1 MTDETKSVPAQSTA
15 SPASD
20 TELLPCPFCG
30 SPAHKGSG
38 FSPLES
44 VTYAYCSNNNCALHD
59 VDLGFTPGTWN
70 MRDSSAQSTDAMKVK
85 EALLRAKADL
95 EAARDYIGHREG
107 TPYGIL
113 QTLQK
118 IDAVLAAPSPA
129 ALDPVTVEACAKHIE
144 QTYRDEPDEVLR
156 ATFIVPEAKSG
167 ILQAWH
173 QASDV
178 AAAIRALL
186 SQPDPSGNA
195 PEPVVYISEEGIENT
210 RIFRA
215 QGVVVYPQP
224 VDSCKIPLYR
234 GAPAS
239 GNVQEA
245 VSSTKRPDPVVH
257 DERFPSERSVTHTD
271 ETKP

>member
-1 MTDETKSVPAQSTA
+1 M
-15 SPASD
+15 
-20 TELLPCPFCG
+20 
-30 SPAHKGSG
+30 
-38 FSPLES
+38 
-44 VTYAYCSNNNCALHD
+44 
-59 VDLGFTPGTWN
+59 
-70 MRDSSAQSTDAMKVK
+70 TDAMQVK
-85 EALLRAKADL
+85 EALPTSEEIARTLYDASRSRAGLVPISNERWGDFYDSGLQETLALRWQA
-95 EAARDYIGHREG
+95 
-107 TPYGIL
+107 
-113 QTLQK
+113 
-118 IDAVLAAPSPA
+118 DAVHNLLLDAVPSPAALDPVATLISNGDGHLLCTRCGRASPHIGCETDIPA